1 MHAPRPPRPRSP
13 PDSNRSTSLDHP
25 AHRESDTMTRRKRPR
40 RSSAP
45 SLPSHDELLALLRD
59 RAPRS
64 VALGELLDVFGLSR
78 DALEALLARLDELAE
93 ERRIR
98 RLPGRRFRWLRSSL
112 PHRPGDGFVRGASAV
127 AASPAATSGKVRGR
141 FTQHP
146 RGFGFVAAEDGG
158 PDVFVPEPYVGGAMH
173 ADRVEVRAFEAH
185 RGRQGEVVRVLERG
199 IREVTGV
206 VDMAGPSQRVLEPDD
221 PRLRGPMLLRGRL
234 PRAALDQKRTILAEI
249 VRYPEDA
256 TDLPEAR
263 FREVLG
269 TRGELGVELRKIL
282 LREGIVEPFPE
293 EVLAEAEALPGRIP
307 ASERKRREDLRHL
320 PMVTIDPPDAKDHDD
335 ALWAERL
342 PDGGYR
348 LLVAIADVSHYVRP
362 DTALDREAMRRAFS
376 VYLPDR
382 VVPML
387 PERLSADLA
396 SLRPGVDRLCLA
408 VEIELGPGGAVRA
421 HRFIEGLM
429 RSRARLAY
437 EGVARALGLSDRAPT
452 QRGIGRHLE
461 TLRALHEASRLIRG
475 RRRRRGAL
483 DFDLPEAKVLL
494 DPAEGEPVQVLRS
507 RHDEGVREAY
517 RIVEDMMILANEV
530 VAADLERRGEAA
542 IYRVHDKPDA
552 ERVARFAEL
561 ATQVGFP
568 LDPEE
573 ARDSRRLGRFLRR
586 IEGSSHQPVLAYLL
600 LRAMP
605 QAVDDTE
612 NIGHFGLASR
622 HYLHFTSPIRRYPDL
637 LVHRIVRS
645 VIRGEA
651 RTDKRQRVRLRR
663 AAAEASWKERRAML
677 VERDVVN
684 LYRCALMRDRL
695 DESFEG
701 TVTHLSER
709 GVFVS
714 LDDPFVEALV
724 PAEWLG
730 EEAFEMDSL
739 GIRLSS
745 RSGRHLALGDRLRI
759 RIEDVSLEQRTVTAR
774 LEAPLAPDDEAAEA
788 HRQDAARRAESK
800 RKRRGRS
807 TRPRGGSEA
816 PPRRGRRSGSTAT
829 PRRRVSTK
837 KKRRK
842 PR

>member
-1 MHAPRPPRPRSP
+1 MSRR
-13 PDSNRSTSLDHP
+13 T
-25 AHRESDTMTRRKRPR
+25 RKRR
-40 RSSAP
+40 HAAP
-45 SLPSHDELLALLRD
+45 SIPSYDELLERLRE
-59 RAPRS
+59 RAPHS
-64 VALGELLDVFGLSR
+64 IALGELIDVFQLDTSAS
-78 DALEALLARLDELAE
+78 DALLARLDELAE
-93 ERRIR
+93 QRRIR
-98 RLPGRRFRWLRSSL
+98 RLPGRRFQWLRSSL
-112 PHRPGDGFVRGASAV
+112 PHRPGDGFVRGANAV
-127 AASPAATSGKVRGR
+127 ATAPASAPGKVRGR

-173 ADRVEVRAFEAH
+173 GDRVEVRAFEVH

-199 IREVTGV
+199 VREVTGV
-206 VDMAGPSQRVLEPDD
+206 ADVAGSSQRVLEPDD
-221 PRLRGPMLLRGRL
+221 DRLRSPMPLRGRL
-234 PRAALDQKRTILAEI
+234 PRSALDQRRTILAEI

-256 TDLPEAR
+256 RDLPEVR

-269 TRGELGVELRKIL
+269 TRGELGVELQKIL
-282 LREGIVEPFPE
+282 LREGVVEAFPL
-293 EVLAEAEALPGRIP
+293 EVLEEADALPGRIAP
-307 ASERKRREDLRHL
+307 AERKRREDLRRL
-320 PMVTIDPPDAKDHDD
+320 PLVTIDPPDAKDHDD

-348 LLVAIADVSHYVRP
+348 VVVAIADVSHFVRP
-362 DTALDREAMRRAFS
+362 ETALDREAFQRSFS

-396 SLRPGVDRLCLA
+396 SLRPGIDRLCLA
-408 VEIELGPGGAVRA
+408 VEIELAPSGAVRA
-421 HRFIEGLM
+421 HRFLEGLM
-429 RSRARLAY
+429 RSRARLTY
-437 EGVARALGLSDRAPT
+437 EGVARALGLSTEAPPQRAT
-452 QRGIGRHLE
+452 ARHLE
-461 TLRALHEASRLIRG
+461 TLHALHEASRLVRK

-494 DPAEGEPVQVLRS
+494 DPAKGEPVQVLRS
-507 RHDEGVREAY
+507 RHDAGVREAY

-530 VAADLERRGEAA
+530 VAADLERRGVPA

-552 ERVARFAEL
+552 ERVTRFAEL

-573 ARDSRRLGRFLRR
+573 ARDSKKLGRFLRR
-586 IEGSSHQPVLAYLL
+586 IEGSPHQPVLAYLL

-605 QAVDDTE
+605 QAVYDTE

-637 LVHRIVRS
+637 LVHRIVRA
-645 VIRGEA
+645 VLRGEE
-651 RTDKRQRVRLRR
+651 RSVTRQWRALRR
-663 AAAEASWKERRAML
+663 AASEATWKERRAML

-684 LYRCALMRDRL
+684 LYRCALMRERL
-695 DESFEG
+695 GDTFEG

-714 LDDPFVEALV
+714 LDEPFVEALV

-730 EEAFEMDSL
+730 EETFELDSL

-745 RSGRHLALGDRLRI
+745 RSGRHLALGERVRL
-759 RIEDVSLEQRTVTAR
+759 RIEDVSLEQRLVTAR
-774 LEAPLAPDDEAAEA
+774 LERPLTPDAEAAQA
-788 HRQDAARRAESK
+788 HREDAERRAEA
-800 RKRRGRS
+800 RRDRRGRS
-807 TRPRGGSEA
+807 PRAPRTAEARRPRSASKKQGRSA
-816 PPRRGRRSGSTAT
+816 PRRYPGKQRT
-829 PRRRVSTK
+829 
-837 KKRRK
+837 RRK
-842 PR
+842 KER